1 MAKFS
6 RRLLLV
12 SFCTVLG
19 CAQEIKPKVDECVGA
34 YVRDHRFM
42 GTILIAKGGK
52 ILVEKGYGMA
62 DLELDVPNTPQ
73 TKFRLGSITKQFT
86 AAAILQLEEKGKLSV
101 NDPISKYFPG
111 SPASWK
117 DITIHHLLTHT
128 SGIPNYTDFPGFMA
142 NETRK
147 PLTVLQ
153 LIGTFENKP
162 LDFEP
167 GSKWKYSNSAYEL
180 LGYVIEKQSGMS
192 YEDYLQQNIFNRLDM
207 ESSGYDHAAPIL
219 KNRASGYAV
228 KSGKFENAPFLDM
241 SIPYSAGSLYSTVE
255 DLYRWDR
262 ALNTEKVL
270 SRKSLEKMY
279 TPFKNDYA
287 YGWDVKDTP
296 RKQYSHGGGIFG
308 FSTFIIRYPAD
319 DALVVVLS
327 NIQGAPAG
335 KIATELAAVMFDAK

>member
-1 MAKFS
+1 MIQVT

-12 SFCTVLG
+12 CLCGAFG
-19 CAQEIKPKVDECVGA
+19 WAQEIASKVDECVGA
-34 YVRDHRFM
+34 YLRDHRFM
-42 GTILIAKGGK
+42 GSVLIAKGGK
-52 ILVEKGYGMA
+52 IVVEKGYGMA

-101 NDPISKYFPG
+101 NDPISKYFTD
-111 SPASWK
+111 SPAAWK
-117 DITIHHLLTHT
+117 SITIHHLLTHT

-142 NETRK
+142 HETRK

-153 LIGTFENKP
+153 LIETFEGKP

-180 LGYVIEKQSGMS
+180 LGYVIEKLSGMS
-192 YEDYLQQNIFNRLDM
+192 YEDYLQRNIFDRLDM
-207 ESSGYDHAAPIL
+207 QSSGYDHAAPIL
-219 KNRASGYAV
+219 KNRASGYAA
-228 KSGKFENAPFLDM
+228 KNGTFENAAFLDM

-262 ALNTEKVL
+262 SLYTERVL
-270 SRKSLEKMY
+270 SRKSIEKMY
-279 TPFKNDYA
+279 TPFKSNYA
-287 YGWDVKDTP
+287 YGWEVQETP

-319 DALVVVLS
+319 DAFVVVLS

-335 KIATELAAVMFDAK
+335 KIAGELAAILLPKS